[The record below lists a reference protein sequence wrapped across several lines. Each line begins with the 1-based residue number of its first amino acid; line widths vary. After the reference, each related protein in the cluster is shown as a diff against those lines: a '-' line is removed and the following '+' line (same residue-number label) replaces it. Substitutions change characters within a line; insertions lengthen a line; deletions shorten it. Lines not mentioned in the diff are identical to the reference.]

1 MEEEEEEEE
10 EEPAEKEML
19 AADTVKTAADVNA
32 ASRQNLD
39 AESEEGMEE
48 EEEEGAPVK
57 QRAAPVY
64 AATTPPVPRAYSA
77 RAKVAAEVRRLGKV
91 NVDQAT
97 AEARHEKATM
107 RKVAASAKVAEAS
120 VSRQNAHA
128 GVKLSQKAAP
138 KPVAPKPVAP
148 KPVAKPV
155 APKPVAP
162 KPVAPK
168 PVAKPV
174 AKAAPNGQHLA
185 GTPTNPPHG
194 ISRVNPSQ

>member
-1 MEEEEEEEE
+1 M
-10 EEPAEKEML
+10 
-19 AADTVKTAADVNA
+19 D
-32 ASRQNLD
+32 
-39 AESEEGMEE
+39 E

-97 AEARHEKATM
+97 AKARHEKATM

-155 APKPVAP
+155 A
-162 KPVAPK
+162 
-168 PVAKPV
+168 
-174 AKAAPNGQHLA
+174 KAAPNGQHLA